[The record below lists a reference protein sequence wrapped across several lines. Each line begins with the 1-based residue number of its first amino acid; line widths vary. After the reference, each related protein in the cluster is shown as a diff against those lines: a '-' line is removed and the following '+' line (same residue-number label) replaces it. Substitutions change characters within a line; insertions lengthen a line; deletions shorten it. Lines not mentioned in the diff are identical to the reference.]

1 MRKILLIPLLIIISI
16 AAKAQNH
23 GVVKA
28 IILDSLSKQ
37 PIQLATVSILKLQ
50 DSSLISYT
58 VTDKNGAFTLHNL
71 REEPS
76 RLLITHVGYQGIHIS
91 IKFKNSQP
99 TDLGKIYLSAKT
111 LQEVMVK
118 GERIP
123 VMIKKDTI
131 EFDATAFKT
140 RPNALVEDLLK
151 KLPGVQVDREGGIT
165 VNGKDIS
172 KIKVNGKD
180 FFVNDPKIATR
191 NLEANMISKVQVYDD
206 RENDPDHLVP
216 DYQVKKIINLKFKK
230 SFTKGIL
237 STLAA
242 GAGTQDRYVGSG
254 FMAKFQDDLQLSAKV
269 GIDNLNGSGFF
280 SGNYGGFSTS
290 NFSGIG
296 GFSFGNT
303 GLRKSTNGNLDF
315 TKDISKK
322 LKLHIE
328 YRFDNS
334 IMDNNS
340 NSKVQQNI
348 NDTIINSLTQAINH
362 QKTNNQN
369 LHAEMEWKPD
379 SLTIIKY
386 NPDAEYSYNNSRDK
400 SSSVRSNTYVPLLNT
415 TISSNQGN
423 SNYFQYQ
430 HNFSYY
436 RKLSKKGSSLTLSNS
451 ISIHPEH
458 SLNFNANDLTSYV
471 AGFPSDTLRRSSK
484 NTNSATSQGLNAA
497 YHYPITKKLAA
508 DILLVTLN
516 DRNSGELLTYDEDFK
531 TGLYTIFLQD
541 QSSNLIRNLWGE
553 GINPQLT
560 YNFTDNISIK
570 AGVTALGQQIG
581 NHFNSYTND
590 LNQDFFYILPSAE
603 VHVKDFTLS
612 YGENVQQPSI
622 NSLQPITIVYSPLY
636 TFTGNPLLKPTYF
649 HNINFSY
656 RKYNRAADLNLS
668 ANTHI
673 VIEKNTIVNEQTI
686 TAEGANV
693 TTPIN
698 RNGRFTAYLSSSI
711 SKHFKKQGKWD
722 FTAIANASASAGH
735 NFFIV
740 NSQNGYQ
747 NTQTVYFEPFFVAE
761 WNDVISL
768 EPNYRIDYATTQ
780 YQLVNYPKTNYT
792 TQSAG
797 MRIDLSLPQNF
808 RWRADYTYK
817 YNPIVEP
824 GFQRS
829 ANLLNFS
836 VTRRIQKDGKGE
848 IGLLCYDILNQNV
861 SSRHYV
867 VANTINDIQSQVVKR
882 YLLLTYT
889 YHFKKFK

>member
-1 MRKILLIPLLIIISI
+1 MRKILLVPLLIIISI

-23 GVVKA
+23 GIVKA
-28 IILDSLSKQ
+28 IILDSLNKQ
-37 PIQLATVSILKLQ
+37 PIQLATVSVLKVQ

-58 VTDKNGAFTLHNL
+58 VTDKNGAFALHNL

-76 RLLITHVGYQGIHIS
+76 RLLITHVGYQGIRIN
-91 IKFKNSQP
+91 IKFKNGEP
-99 TDLGKIYLSAKT
+99 VDLGKIYLSAKM
-111 LQEVMVK
+111 LGEVTVK

-237 STLAA
+237 STVGA

-269 GIDNLNGSGFF
+269 GIDNLSGSGFF
-280 SGNYGGFSTS
+280 SGNYGGFSTL
-290 NFSGIG
+290 NFGSA
-296 GFSFGNT
+296 
-303 GLRKSTNGNLDF
+303 GLRKSTNGNFDF
-315 TKDISKK
+315 TKDVSKK

-334 IMDNNS
+334 IVDNNS
-340 NSKVQQNI
+340 VSKVQQNI
-348 NDTIINSLTQAINH
+348 NDTVINSLTSNIRH
-362 QKTNNQN
+362 QKANNQI
-369 LHAEMEWKPD
+369 LHAETEWKPD

-386 NPDAEYSYNNSRDK
+386 NPDVEYNYNNSQDK
-400 SSSVRSNTYVPLLNT
+400 STSSRSNTYVPLLNT
-415 TISSNQGN
+415 TISSDNGS
-423 SNYFQYQ
+423 SNAFQYQ
-430 HNFSYY
+430 HNLSYY
-436 RKLSKKGSSLTLSNS
+436 RKLNKKGASLTLSNS
-451 ISIHPEH
+451 ISIHPEN
-458 SLNFNANDLTSYV
+458 SLNFNSNDLISYV

-484 NTNSATSQGLNAA
+484 NTNSDISEGLNVA

-508 DILLVTLN
+508 DILLVTLH
-516 DRNSGELLTYDEDFK
+516 DRNKGELLTYDEDFK
-531 TGLYTIFLQD
+531 TGLYTIFLQN

-553 GINPQLT
+553 GFNPQFT
-560 YNFTDNISIK
+560 YNFTDDISLK

-590 LNQDFFYILPSAE
+590 LNQDFFYLLPSAE
-603 VHVKDFTLS
+603 IHVKDFTLS
-612 YGENVQQPSI
+612 YGETVQQPSI
-622 NSLQPITIVYSPLY
+622 NNLQPITIVYSPLY

-649 HNINFSY
+649 HNINFNY
-656 RKYNRAADLNLS
+656 RKYNRAAGLNFNAS
-668 ANTHI
+668 AHI

-686 TAEGANV
+686 SSEGAVV

-698 RNGRFTAYLSSSI
+698 RNGRFTAYLNTSI

-722 FTAIANASASAGH
+722 FMVIGNGNASAGH

-740 NSQNGYQ
+740 NGQNGYQ
-747 NTQTVYFEPFFVAE
+747 NTQSVSFEPAFYAE
-761 WNDVISL
+761 WNDLITF
-768 EPNYRIDYATTQ
+768 EPNYKINYATTQ
-780 YQLVNYPKTNYT
+780 YQLVNYPKTNYA

-797 MRIDLSLPQNF
+797 MAVDLSLPQNF

-861 SSRHYV
+861 SSSHYV
-867 VANTINDIQSQVVKR
+867 VANSINDIQNQVLRR
-882 YLLLTYT
+882 YVLLTYT

>member
-1 MRKILLIPLLIIISI
+1 MRKIFLIPLLIIFSI

-28 IILDSLSKQ
+28 IILDSLNKQ

-50 DSSLISYT
+50 DSSLVSYT

-71 REEPS
+71 HEEPS
-76 RLLITHVGYQGIHIS
+76 RLLITHVGYQGIHVN
-91 IKFKNSQP
+91 IKFKNGEP
-99 TDLGKIYLSAKT
+99 IDLGKIYLSSKT
-111 LQEVMVK
+111 LQEVTVK

-165 VNGKDIS
+165 VNGKEIS

-216 DYQVKKIINLKFKK
+216 DYEVKKIINLKFKK
-230 SFTKGIL
+230 SFAKGVL
-237 STLAA
+237 STLGA

-254 FMAKFQDDLQLSAKV
+254 FMAKFQDDLQLSARV
-269 GIDNLNGSGFF
+269 GIDNLSGSGFF
-280 SGNYGGFSTS
+280 SGNYGGFSTF
-290 NFSGIG
+290 N
-296 GFSFGNT
+296 FGNT
-303 GLRKSTNGNLDF
+303 GLRKSTNGNFDF
-315 TKDISKK
+315 TKDIGKK

-328 YRFDNS
+328 YRFNNS
-334 IMDNNS
+334 IIDNNTT
-340 NSKVQQNI
+340 SKVQQNI
-348 NDTIINSLTQAINH
+348 NDTVINSLTRDIQH
-362 QKTNNQN
+362 QKANSQN

-379 SLTIIKY
+379 SITIIKY
-386 NPDAEYSYNNSRDK
+386 NPDAEYSYNNNLNK
-400 SSSVRSNTYVPLLNT
+400 SSSSRSNTYISLLNT
-415 TISSNQGN
+415 TISSDQGS
-423 SNYFQYQ
+423 SNAFQYL

-436 RKLSKKGSSLTLSNS
+436 RKLSKKGASLTLSNS

-458 SLNFNANDLTSYV
+458 SLNFNANDLISYV

-484 NTNSATSQGLNAA
+484 NTNNDISQGLNAA

-508 DILLVTLN
+508 DILLVTLH

-553 GINPQLT
+553 GVNPQLT
-560 YNFTDNISIK
+560 YNFTDNISVK
-570 AGVTALGQQIG
+570 AGITALGQQIG

-590 LNQDFFYILPSAE
+590 LNQDFFYLLPSAE

-612 YGENVQQPSI
+612 YGETVQQPSI
-622 NSLQPITIVYSPLY
+622 NNLQPITIVYSPLY

-656 RKYNRAADLNLS
+656 RKYNRAAGLNLN
-668 ANTHI
+668 ANSRI
-673 VIEKNTIVNEQTI
+673 IIEKNTIVNEQTI

-740 NSQNGYQ
+740 NGQNGYQ
-747 NTQTVYFEPFFVAE
+747 NTQTIYFEPIFAAE
-761 WNDVISL
+761 WNDVISF

-780 YQLVNYPKTNYT
+780 YQLVNYPKTNYA

-848 IGLLCYDILNQNV
+848 IGFLCYDILNQNV

-867 VANTINDIQSQVVKR
+867 VANTINDIQSQVLKR